1 MKPLHLQLWL
11 ATQRWRVA
19 VWPGYLVAVVA
30 PLLSAAVRLALG
42 DTLIGYPF
50 ITFFPAILLTALVG
64 GRGAAALA
72 TLLSAVL
79 ASSYAVDAG
88 GNLLPQSASAWIGI
102 AFFLIVCTIIIAL
115 VHWLYDALDQLSVL
129 NSNLEQ
135 RVEARTRQLTQ
146 ANADLI
152 AEAKARQAAEAQL
165 RHSQKMQAIG
175 QLTGGIAHD
184 FNNML
189 AIIIGALDMAKR
201 RMAKGDMDIV
211 KYVDGATD
219 GARRA
224 ATLTQRLLSFSRRA
238 PLSPNII
245 DINGLIKGMEELLRR
260 TLGET
265 IQLEFVLGGGLW
277 STNVD
282 PGELENA
289 VVNLAVNA
297 RDAMPTGGRLT
308 IETSNAYLDDEY
320 AARHHEV
327 EAGQY
332 VVLTVTDTGSGM
344 TQAVAERAF
353 DPFFTTK
360 GLAGGTGLGLS
371 QVYGFVKQ
379 SGGHVKI
386 YSEVAHGTA
395 LKIYLRRSVAKAAG
409 AEPRKVEVSPS
420 GTVDELVLVVEDE
433 AAVRRYTVDAL
444 RELGYTVRH
453 ASCGEEAL
461 KLLEQTSAVALLF
474 TDVVMPGMSGRQLAD
489 VARLNQPYLK
499 VLYTTGYTQNA
510 IVHNGVLDQD
520 AELISK
526 PFTVDQLARKV
537 RKVLAV

>member
-1 MKPLHLQLWL
+1 
-11 ATQRWRVA
+11 
-19 VWPGYLVAVVA
+19 
-30 PLLSAAVRLALG
+30 
-42 DTLIGYPF
+42 
-50 ITFFPAILLTALVG
+50 
-64 GRGAAALA
+64 
-72 TLLSAVL
+72 
-79 ASSYAVDAG
+79 
-88 GNLLPQSASAWIGI
+88 
-102 AFFLIVCTIIIAL
+102 
-115 VHWLYDALDQLSVL
+115 
-129 NSNLEQ
+129 
-135 RVEARTRQLTQ
+135 
-146 ANADLI
+146 
-152 AEAKARQAAEAQL
+152 
-165 RHSQKMQAIG
+165 MQAIG

-260 TLGET
+260 ILGET

-371 QVYGFVKQ
+371 
-379 SGGHVKI
+379 
-386 YSEVAHGTA
+386 
-395 LKIYLRRSVAKAAG
+395 
-409 AEPRKVEVSPS
+409 
-420 GTVDELVLVVEDE
+420 
-433 AAVRRYTVDAL
+433 
-444 RELGYTVRH
+444 
-453 ASCGEEAL
+453 
-461 KLLEQTSAVALLF
+461 
-474 TDVVMPGMSGRQLAD
+474 
-489 VARLNQPYLK
+489 
-499 VLYTTGYTQNA
+499 
-510 IVHNGVLDQD
+510 
-520 AELISK
+520 
-526 PFTVDQLARKV
+526 
-537 RKVLAV
+537 

>member
-1 MKPLHLQLWL
+1 M
-11 ATQRWRVA
+11 ACGRVA
-19 VWPGYLVAVVA
+19 RLSRRRRRSA
-30 PLLSAAVRLALG
+30 PEHSRRLALG
-42 DTLIGYPF
+42 DALIGYPF
-50 ITFFPAILLTALVG
+50 IIFFPAILLTALVG

-152 AEAKARQAAEAQL
+152 AEAKAREAAEAQL
-165 RHSQKMQAIG
+165 RHSKKMQAIG

-211 KYVDGATD
+211 KFVDGATD

-224 ATLTQRLLSFSRRA
+224 ATLTQRLLSFSAA
-238 PLSPNII
+238 PLSPDII

-320 AARHHEV
+320 AVQHHEV

-344 TQAVAERAF
+344 TPAVAERAF

-386 YSEVAHGTA
+386 YSEVDTA
-395 LKIYLRRSVAKAAG
+395 PLSRFICDGVWPKPPEPNREKRKSRPPVQSMSWYWWWKMRPRSADTQSMRCASLAIPSATRR
-409 AEPRKVEVSPS
+409 
-420 GTVDELVLVVEDE
+420 
-433 AAVRRYTVDAL
+433 AV
-444 RELGYTVRH
+444 
-453 ASCGEEAL
+453 
-461 KLLEQTSAVALLF
+461 K
-474 TDVVMPGMSGRQLAD
+474 
-489 VARLNQPYLK
+489 
-499 VLYTTGYTQNA
+499 
-510 IVHNGVLDQD
+510 
-520 AELISK
+520 K
-526 PFTVDQLARKV
+526 P
-537 RKVLAV
+537 